1 MNTSHCASE
10 QSFDI
15 GTLVSSTTGG
25 LTRYGVVIGSNKPPD
40 PRMVKVSWLWREE
53 APFSLDK
60 LPYASFMYKNFL
72 EVVY

>member
-1 MNTSHCASE
+1 MQN
-10 QSFDI
+10 FDI

-25 LTRYGVVIGSNKPPD
+25 LTRYGVVVNSYKKPD
-40 PRMVKVSWLWREE
+40 PRMVKVSWLWRAE
-53 APFSLDK
+53 APFSTDK